1 MFPSVDAMTQ
11 QGSASDGGRGLGG
24 EDAGRRTCRA
34 AQEEEGFELRELASS

>member
-11 QGSASDGGRGLGG
+11 QGSASDGGG

-34 AQEEEGFELRELASS
+34 GQEEGFELRELTSS